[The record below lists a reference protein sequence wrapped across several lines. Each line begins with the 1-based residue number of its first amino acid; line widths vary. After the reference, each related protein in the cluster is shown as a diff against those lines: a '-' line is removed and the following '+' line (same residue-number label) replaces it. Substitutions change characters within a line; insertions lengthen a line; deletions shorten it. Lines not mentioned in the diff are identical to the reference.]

1 MRLRELR
8 ITNFGKLEGKR
19 WLLQDG
25 INLIYGKNES
35 GKSTL
40 HSFIKGMLYGMERGR
55 GRAACRDDYT
65 RYEPWEHS
73 FSYGGILRFESGGKS
88 FFLERSFGKERKK
101 GRLICEE
108 DGEELSLE
116 AGDLEMLLGGM
127 DRAGFENT
135 VSIGQL
141 KAEPD
146 QSLGEALQ
154 DYAANYFSG
163 GTQEIQLKKA
173 LSYLQEQRKQAER
186 RQRRCEEERR
196 QERERLRQE
205 ERYFQRDIERLKN
218 EEDILV
224 AKEAD
229 RKTEED
235 FWTSQKGPDEDGA
248 GFRRLFSA
256 ENRRA
261 GREEAPAA
269 ETGRREKRGSLPG
282 IIGILL
288 LLGSCLLAHLFL
300 KGAVRTVAEVVSLV
314 AVGAL
319 LWVETR
325 SLRKREKPSLQ
336 GERKQEASAGSYLE
350 QLNWKR
356 KRIAE
361 EKREKEISCE
371 NLREQLEE
379 LESVSQ
385 EWKKWEEERQELL
398 LAEQLLKQTAEN
410 MEKQVQKRV
419 GDAVAETL
427 SYLTGKTGVRLT
439 LGEKGIRIW
448 MEEKLQEIGSLSRGT
463 AEQVYFALR
472 MAADTMLYE
481 EDNPILLD
489 DTFVYYDEERLERT
503 LLWLQK
509 SGRQVLLFT
518 CQNREELLLKKLG
531 IPFFRQEL

>member
-1 MRLRELR
+1 
-8 ITNFGKLEGKR
+8 
-19 WLLQDG
+19 
-25 INLIYGKNES
+25 
-35 GKSTL
+35 
-40 HSFIKGMLYGMERGR
+40 MERGR

-127 DRAGFENT
+127 NRAGFENT

-205 ERYFQRDIERLKN
+205 ERYFQRDIERLKA
-218 EEDILV
+218 EEEVL
-224 AKEAD
+224 AAQEAD

-235 FWTSQKGPDEDGA
+235 FWTSQKEPDEDGA

-269 ETGRREKRGSLPG
+269 EAGRRKKRGSLPR
-282 IIGILL
+282 ITGILL

-300 KGAVRTVAEVVSLV
+300 KGAVRAVAEVVSLMG
-314 AVGAL
+314 VGAL
-319 LWVETR
+319 LWTETR
-325 SLRKREKPSLQ
+325 NLRRREKPSLE

-356 KRIAE
+356 KRIVE

-448 MEEKLQEIGSLSRGT
+448 MEERLQEIGSLSRGT

>member
-73 FSYGGILRFESGGKS
+73 FSYGGILRFESGGKP

-218 EEDILV
+218 EEDILA

-235 FWTSQKGPDEDGA
+235 FWRSQREPDEDGA
-248 GFRRLFSA
+248 GFRRLLSA
-256 ENRRA
+256 ENRGA
-261 GREEAPAA
+261 GRKEAPLA
-269 ETGRREKRGSLPG
+269 EAGRRKKRGSLPG
-282 IIGILL
+282 IIGIPL

-300 KGAVRTVAEVVSLV
+300 KGAVRAVAEVMSLV

-448 MEEKLQEIGSLSRGT
+448 MEERLQEIGSLSRGT

>member
-196 QERERLRQE
+196 QERERIRQE

-218 EEDILV
+218 EEEIL
-224 AKEAD
+224 AAQEAD

-235 FWTSQKGPDEDGA
+235 FWTSQKGPDEDRA
-248 GFRRLFSA
+248 GFRRLLSA
-256 ENRRA
+256 ENRGA
-261 GREEAPAA
+261 GRKEAPAA

-300 KGAVRTVAEVVSLV
+300 KGAVRTVAEVVSLMG
-314 AVGAL
+314 VGAL
-319 LWVETR
+319 LWTETR
-325 SLRKREKPSLQ
+325 NLRRREKPSLE

-448 MEEKLQEIGSLSRGT
+448 MEERLQEIGSLSRGT

>member
-196 QERERLRQE
+196 QERERIRQE

-218 EEDILV
+218 EEEIL
-224 AKEAD
+224 AAQEAD

-235 FWTSQKGPDEDGA
+235 FWTSQKGPDEDRA
-248 GFRRLFSA
+248 GFRRLLSA
-256 ENRRA
+256 ENRGA
-261 GREEAPAA
+261 GRKEAPLA
-269 ETGRREKRGSLPG
+269 EAGRRKKRGSLPR
-282 IIGILL
+282 ITGILL

-300 KGAVRTVAEVVSLV
+300 KGAVRAVAEVMSLV

-319 LWVETR
+319 LWVETK

-336 GERKQEASAGSYLE
+336 GERKQEASAGSFLE

-427 SYLTGKTGVRLT
+427 SYLTGKTGVRLI

-448 MEEKLQEIGSLSRGT
+448 MEERLQEIGSLSRGT